1 MQLPHFLGGL
11 SLVEKKGKKTLQ
23 YLKLSVLWEC
33 TEESGHLTQNGG
45 IGKGFLET
53 IPELGLKKVKDI
65 PSMCQDMRT

>member
-45 IGKGFLET
+45 IGKGFL
-53 IPELGLKKVKDI
+53 
-65 PSMCQDMRT
+65 